1 MLTFSYIRTGDPPPG
16 SLLMRKAP
24 ELQEICTQLATN
36 YFKGDTHTESI
47 TNGEEHQKQ
56 YTVDLGDETVTSV
69 NNKSQFPHSALT
81 SKRMSMQYSSSS
93 RDSMTMSYNVS
104 DVIEREGKKAITDL
118 SVKKELPNLSLSEL
132 LGDLNT
138 SLSQRSTE
146 RPNIDRGNRPILRY
160 T

>member
-1 MLTFSYIRTGDPPPG
+1 MLTCSYIRTGDPPPG
-16 SLLMRKAP
+16 ALLMKRAP

-36 YFKGDTHTESI
+36 YFKSDTHTE
-47 TNGEEHQKQ
+47 TVADGEEHHKQ
-56 YTVDLGDETVTSV
+56 YTVDLSDERVTSV
-69 NNKSQFPHSALT
+69 SNQNHFLHSALT

-146 RPNIDRGNRPILRY
+146 RPNIDSGNRPILRY

>member
-47 TNGEEHQKQ
+47 TNGEEHHQQ
-56 YTVDLGDETVTSV
+56 YTVDSRDETVTYG
-69 NNKSQFPHSALT
+69 NNKSHFSHSALT
-81 SKRMSMQYSSSS
+81 LKRMSMQYSSSS
-93 RDSMTMSYNVS
+93 KDSMAMSYNVS
-104 DVIEREGKKAITDL
+104 DVMEREGKKATTDL
-118 SVKKELPNLSLSEL
+118 AVKKELPNLSLSEL